1 MIFKNSKIYDVLK
14 WIFSVVLPASA
25 TLYLALAT
33 IWHWP
38 YAEAIGA
45 TLAAVTAFGCT
56 LLGISS
62 ANYHKKMEG
71 GES

>member
-1 MIFKNSKIYDVLK
+1 MVFKNSKLYDALK
-14 WIFSVVLPASA
+14 WIFSVIFPAST

-45 TLAAVTAFGCT
+45 TLAAITAFGCT

-62 ANYHKKMEG
+62 VNYHKKLDK
-71 GES
+71 GE